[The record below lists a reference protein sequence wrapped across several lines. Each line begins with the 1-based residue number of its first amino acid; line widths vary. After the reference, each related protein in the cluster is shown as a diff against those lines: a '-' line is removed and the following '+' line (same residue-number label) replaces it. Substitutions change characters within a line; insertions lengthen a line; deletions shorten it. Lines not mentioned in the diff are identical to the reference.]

1 MIPFAVV
8 GSERNVL
15 IDGKQVRGRKN
26 RWGVIN
32 IEDENHCEFV
42 YLRNFL
48 TRFVLSH
55 IAFFHTSRNLIIIL
69 NFIKKNIGHTS
80 KTSLRRLL
88 KSIMRPSARSSY
100 SHSRRTQR
108 NNPVLPLQLR
118 INLGISF
125 LKSFF
130 FCVNS
135 SVSIP
140 WCSRDCRTISHHL
153 PPLFKELSWMFSC
166 ACSIFFSLPFDTLLF
181 PFFYYNPNTILLLP
195 PSEYFFL
202 RYSDTPYT
210 PFSHPG
216 PSIHSFYYVCV

>member
-1 MIPFAVV
+1 
-8 GSERNVL
+8 
-15 IDGKQVRGRKN
+15 
-26 RWGVIN
+26 
-32 IEDENHCEFV
+32 
-42 YLRNFL
+42 
-48 TRFVLSH
+48 
-55 IAFFHTSRNLIIIL
+55 
-69 NFIKKNIGHTS
+69 
-80 KTSLRRLL
+80 
-88 KSIMRPSARSSY
+88 MRPSVRSSY

-166 ACSIFFSLPFDTLLF
+166 ACSIFFPFPLIPFYSLFSTITPILYSFFRRASISSSAIQILLTHHFPIRDLPFT
-181 PFFYYNPNTILLLP
+181 
-195 PSEYFFL
+195 PSFMCVFDMW
-202 RYSDTPYT
+202 STN
-210 PFSHPG
+210 
-216 PSIHSFYYVCV
+216 YYVRISDSAFAVFLVVFDFFSSCYPTLTCPATPPFNLVGLLARLLYNTY